1 MQVSCHACPA
11 HVHSARTQPVCIEHL
26 MVRWLVLLHGC
37 GEAAGGSATSCLQ
50 HVPVSMLP
58 QLCQSACILLTT
70 CAPPAITGRSGPTYF
85 LAVSTKLPACGN
97 SWQPPRH
104 WWEYLL
110 QYFQDRKYCKY
121 HDLASCGICSICS
134 RPAGRV
140 SLNALTLEEN
150 LQVRRPLGHCRLS
163 LTRAAALCPRCLRST
178 PSASLA
184 PSAPRRARAGMDPT
198 TTSSM

>member
-1 MQVSCHACPA
+1 M
-11 HVHSARTQPVCIEHL
+11 
-26 MVRWLVLLHGC
+26 
-37 GEAAGGSATSCLQ
+37 
-50 HVPVSMLP
+50 
-58 QLCQSACILLTT
+58 
-70 CAPPAITGRSGPTYF
+70 
-85 LAVSTKLPACGN
+85 
-97 SWQPPRH
+97 H

-134 RPAGRV
+134 RPALINATHGRV
-140 SLNALTLEEN
+140 SLNAISASTRGVGES
-150 LQVRRPLGHCRLS
+150 LQVRRPLALGHCCRLS

-198 TTSSM
+198 IALKHCATMSMTKVATPRATAGANALTPAFLRGACPCELASPNPSRAKPGVLTSACGCAALAG